1 MERPIKLIIFDLLPN
16 DFDLSFLIKSIFAI
30 CSLFTVIL
38 GLLVHRRILSF
49 LKKNDGR
56 HVDQIIAF
64 QTIFNCFLIP
74 ISLGWFVALH
84 WLYEMKQY
92 ISPQG
97 CYIVTILGKLF
108 LSFSFLFL
116 LTCSGKFLHLLL
128 VFYFKFRLFDFSLLQ
143 FQLHPVPLFLHC
155 IVSIHLLF
163 SFWKGWKS
171 RISSNKG
178 KCLEIFCFI

>member
-30 CSLFTVIL
+30 CSIFTVIL

-49 LKKNDGR
+49 VKKNDGR

-64 QTIFNCFLIP
+64 QTVFNCFLIP

-97 CYIVTILGKLF
+97 CYIVTFLGKLF
-108 LSFSFLFL
+108 LSFSSLFL
-116 LTCSGKFLHLLL
+116 LKDWEPKKVTIYFPI
-128 VFYFKFRLFDFSLLQ
+128 FYFVKHSENILFFY
-143 FQLHPVPLFLHC
+143 LHFT
-155 IVSIHLLF
+155 
-163 SFWKGWKS
+163 
-171 RISSNKG
+171 
-178 KCLEIFCFI
+178 